1 MVTGATGLLGSHLL
15 CHLARCGETIIA
27 LKRYKSHVEET
38 MALFSCYFDSP
49 GDAISRVTWV
59 VGDVLDGESV
69 APFVEKV
76 DTVYHCADMVS
87 FNGSDRNTLLETN
100 IKGTEN
106 ICKICLERGVRLCFV
121 SSIAALGDAP
131 NESVVIDE
139 KTPEISGSVDSL
151 YSGSK
156 GESEKIVWESV
167 RQGLDVVIVNPAI
180 ILGAGLRGRSS
191 VKLFEQASKGMPF
204 YTEGVNGYVD
214 VRDVCELMIR
224 LAKDRAVRGER
235 FVLCG
240 GNYSYREL
248 FTVIARVVG
257 KRPPCI
263 RMTPWMTGL
272 AWRLLAFVTLCTGK
286 KRLSRRKQLVRLNIN
301 PVIPAQRCCLFFPI
315 FIFPRLKR
323 RPVFS
328 KICNCGSLG
337 ESLGGANGKL
347 PEGRDI
353 HKVVVLLIIRLTLY
367 ILRKDVQK

>member
-1 MVTGATGLLGSHLL
+1 MVTGATGFLGSHLL

-76 DTVYHCADMVS
+76 DTVYHCAAMVS

-139 KTPEISGSVDSL
+139 NTPEISGSVHSL

-180 ILGAGLRGRSS
+180 ILGA
-191 VKLFEQASKGMPF
+191 A
-204 YTEGVNGYVD
+204 
-214 VRDVCELMIR
+214 
-224 LAKDRAVRGER
+224 
-235 FVLCG
+235 
-240 GNYSYREL
+240 
-248 FTVIARVVG
+248 
-257 KRPPCI
+257 
-263 RMTPWMTGL
+263 
-272 AWRLLAFVTLCTGK
+272 
-286 KRLSRRKQLVRLNIN
+286 
-301 PVIPAQRCCLFFPI
+301 
-315 FIFPRLKR
+315 
-323 RPVFS
+323 
-328 KICNCGSLG
+328 
-337 ESLGGANGKL
+337 ES
-347 PEGRDI
+347 E
-353 HKVVVLLIIRLTLY
+353 
-367 ILRKDVQK
+367 

>member
-76 DTVYHCADMVS
+76 DTVYHCAAMVS

-139 KTPEISGSVDSL
+139 NTPEISGSVHSL

-156 GESEKIVWESV
+156 GESEKIVWEYV

-204 YTEGVNGYVD
+204 YTEGVNGYVFSK
-214 VRDVCELMIR
+214 RSCR
-224 LAKDRAVRGER
+224 SGRAFRVMRGEL
-235 FVLCG
+235 FLSGVV
-240 GNYSYREL
+240 YRDS
-248 FTVIARVVG
+248 
-257 KRPPCI
+257 PC
-263 RMTPWMTGL
+263 RGETSALYPDDPVDDGFGL
-272 AWRLLAFVTLCTGK
+272 AFTGFRDFVHGKETG
-286 KRLSRRKQLVRLNIN
+286 
-301 PVIPAQRCCLFFPI
+301 FH
-315 FIFPRLKR
+315 
-323 RPVFS
+323 
-328 KICNCGSLG
+328 
-337 ESLGGANGKL
+337 
-347 PEGRDI
+347 EGNSSF
-353 HKVVVLLIIRLTLY
+353 VST
-367 ILRKDVQK
+367 

>member
-76 DTVYHCADMVS
+76 DTVYHCAALVS
-87 FNGSDRNTLLETN
+87 FNGGDRNTLLETN

-131 NESVVIDE
+131 DERVVIDE
-139 KTPEISGSVDSL
+139 NTPEIPGSIHSL
-151 YSGSK
+151 YSGSKEGINSGWVLDASK
-156 GESEKIVWESV
+156 GESEKIVWKYV
-167 RQGLDVVIVNPAI
+167 RQGLDAVIVNPAI

-204 YTEGVNGYVD
+204 YTEGMNGYVD

-224 LAKDRAVRGER
+224 LAKDRGVRGER

-272 AWRLLAFVTLCTGK
+272 AFTGFRDFVHRKETG
-286 KRLSRRKQLVRLNIN
+286 
-301 PVIPAQRCCLFFPI
+301 FH
-315 FIFPRLKR
+315 
-323 RPVFS
+323 
-328 KICNCGSLG
+328 
-337 ESLGGANGKL
+337 
-347 PEGRDI
+347 EGNSSF
-353 HKVVVLLIIRLTLY
+353 VST
-367 ILRKDVQK
+367 

>member
-76 DTVYHCADMVS
+76 DTVYHCAAMVS

-100 IKGTEN
+100 IKGTES

-139 KTPEISGSVDSL
+139 NTPEISASVHSL

-156 GESEKIVWESV
+156 GESEKIVWEYV

-204 YTEGVNGYVD
+204 YHGRREWIRGCAGCLRVDDSFSKRSCRSGRAFRVMRGKLFLSGVVY
-214 VRDVCELMIR
+214 RDSPC
-224 LAKDRAVRGER
+224 RGETSALYPDDPVDDG
-235 FVLCG
+235 F
-240 GNYSYREL
+240 
-248 FTVIARVVG
+248 
-257 KRPPCI
+257 
-263 RMTPWMTGL
+263 GL
-272 AWRLLAFVTLCTGK
+272 AFTGFRDSVHGKETGFHEGNSSFVST
-286 KRLSRRKQLVRLNIN
+286 
-301 PVIPAQRCCLFFPI
+301 
-315 FIFPRLKR
+315 
-323 RPVFS
+323 
-328 KICNCGSLG
+328 
-337 ESLGGANGKL
+337 
-347 PEGRDI
+347 
-353 HKVVVLLIIRLTLY
+353 
-367 ILRKDVQK
+367 

>member
-27 LKRYKSHVEET
+27 LKRDKSHVEET

-49 GDAISRVTWV
+49 GDVISRVTWV

-76 DTVYHCADMVS
+76 DTVYHCAAVVS

-139 KTPEISGSVDSL
+139 NTPEISGSVHSL

-156 GESEKIVWESV
+156 GESEKIVWEYV

-224 LAKDRAVRGER
+224 LAKDRTVQGER
-235 FVLCG
+235 FVL
-240 GNYSYREL
+240 
-248 FTVIARVVG
+248 F
-257 KRPPCI
+257 
-263 RMTPWMTGL
+263 
-272 AWRLLAFVTLCTGK
+272 
-286 KRLSRRKQLVRLNIN
+286 
-301 PVIPAQRCCLFFPI
+301 
-315 FIFPRLKR
+315 
-323 RPVFS
+323 
-328 KICNCGSLG
+328 
-337 ESLGGANGKL
+337 
-347 PEGRDI
+347 
-353 HKVVVLLIIRLTLY
+353 
-367 ILRKDVQK
+367 